1 MQIDFLALDAKARAI
16 CRAALDNPEDRY
28 KLRASFY
35 ERFGYGRDGSYGYG
49 TSELAFIRWEIN
61 RGVLN
66 PLNHPAQPGSEWWGW
81 VNWHF
86 LYHGT
91 IAMLLY
97 DNGATPEHMPG
108 PHGLWL
114 QYIYH
119 PSPQTWYAA
128 HNASIVHGYYNSK
141 AYALK
146 ETDTEQLFI
155 RQVLTRLLYA
165 QSMVMGERFSLGILG
180 EFLANPS
187 NRSVEDLVH
196 IPDFYPDHY
205 PLSHAEA
212 LMVKY
217 KEFCL
222 MDWMVKLF
230 DEDFIGPHIIRI
242 FQLVGEWI
250 NFPSV
255 NEFIKNNL
263 MIYPHFETSK
273 PIDTMTAN
281 TNNNMDSSST
291 TDTNTQANISS
302 AITSNNKKKIIVLGG
317 GPSAL
322 AATYELTDYENWQ
335 DKFDITLYQMGWRLG
350 GKTATGRG
358 IHNRVEERGIHIFQ
372 GWYDNA
378 FRLIKDAYQQQHQK
392 NLAPNSPF
400 QDWKDAFQPDYP
412 TLLTEFDPEDNQ
424 WHNWPIIF
432 PDTHEEPGTAA
443 PPSMSGNVSKI
454 IEMVIEMVFGSPY
467 QRGENPISTW
477 LQDRFVT
484 TSTQAPAAEPARHG
498 LLGELFHKVG
508 AKIESWIEHEEAHF
522 LFKAHELALELD
534 SKPAPGEQHPLQ
546 KISILIKRF
555 RSWFERQNEGFL
567 YRHDKIRH
575 IQMMLEWMDVNF
587 TGMFADL
594 YDEPTNTFIY
604 SRINLYDYRDWL
616 RKHGG
621 SEMLM
626 TAAPIQFMY
635 YGSFA
640 NLDGEDQG
648 KIAADVALRM
658 VMLSIT
664 YKGSLVWKMRAG
676 TADTIITPLYL
687 VLKDRGVNFQF
698 FHKVKKIR
706 YATTGEIEEITIGR
720 QVWLK
725 DTSKPYEPT
734 INANGIDAWPSLPLY
749 EQIAEDEARQLQ
761 EQDINLESSWTA
773 WQDVEIITLKKGV
786 DFDQIILGIPLAA
799 LKDICS
805 EIVEKDQRWKDM
817 VEKVKMVPTF
827 GVALWI
833 SKSYEEMGMLLPE
846 WGLNDTMEPNTLI
859 YANPLFSWTGMNLI
873 LKQEDWPAD
882 NRPKQLS
889 YFCGTYPLPSK
900 LPPYTDNAYPE
911 REKMRLIGITE
922 QWLHDQMG
930 WFWPKATTKG
940 YPCGL
945 DLNLLVDPDGAGTG
959 ANGIDKLQKQYFSL
973 NIDPTNHFSVA
984 EPGADQ
990 YRMQADE
997 SGFSNL
1003 FLTGDWTNFGL
1014 NIGHMEGAIVSGLR
1028 TAQVVLKTYG
1038 FKNLKPILGDAEQ
1051 IEKSEAVS

>member
-1 MQIDFLALDAKARAI
+1 MDINFFSLDAEARAI
-16 CRAALDNPEDRY
+16 CEPALDNPEERY
-28 KLRASFY
+28 KLRAAFY
-35 ERFGYGRDGSYGYG
+35 EKFGFGKEGGYGYG
-49 TSELAFIRWEIN
+49 ASELAFIRWEIN

-66 PLNHPAQPGSEWWGW
+66 PLHHPTLPGSEWWRW

-91 IAMLLY
+91 LAMLLFE
-97 DNGATPEHMPG
+97 NGVTPEAVAG
-108 PHGLWL
+108 PSRLWL
-114 QYIYH
+114 EYMNH
-119 PSPQTWYAA
+119 PSPQSWYAA
-128 HNASIVHGYYNSK
+128 HNGSIVHGYYNSTNF
-141 AYALK
+141 ALK
-146 ETDTEQLFI
+146 ESDTEQLFI
-155 RQVLTRLLYA
+155 RQVLVRLLYA
-165 QSMVMGERFSLGILG
+165 HSMVMGEKWSFGILG
-180 EFLANPS
+180 EFLANPRD
-187 NRSVEDLVH
+187 RSVEDLVH

-205 PLSHAEA
+205 PLSATDVLKIE
-212 LMVKY
+212 Y

-230 DEDFIGPHIIRI
+230 DKDIIGPHITQI
-242 FQLVGEWI
+242 FNLVGDWI
-250 NFPSV
+250 RFPPINYFV
-255 NEFIKNNL
+255 ANHQV
-263 MIYPHFETSK
+263 IYPHIIKSK
-273 PIDTMTAN
+273 PTDTMTEN
-281 TNNNMDSSST
+281 TDNQTAT
-291 TDTNTQANISS
+291 TATTNS
-302 AITSNNKKKIIVLGG
+302 KKKIIVLGG

-392 NLAPNSPF
+392 NLAPDSPF

-412 TLLTEFDPEDNQ
+412 TLLTEFIPEDNK
-424 WHNWPIIF
+424 WHNWPLIF
-432 PDTHEEPGTAA
+432 PETHEEPGTAA
-443 PPSMSGNVSKI
+443 PPSMSGNISKI
-454 IEMVIEMVFGSPY
+454 IEMAIETIFGSPY
-467 QRGENPISTW
+467 QKGENNIVRW
-477 LQDRFVT
+477 IQNRFVT
-484 TSTQAPAAEPARHG
+484 NSTQAPVAEPVKHG
-498 LLGELFHKVG
+498 ILGELFHKIG
-508 AKIESWIEHEEAHF
+508 AKIESWVESEEVHF
-522 LFKAHELALELD
+522 LFKAHELAQQLD
-534 SKPAPGEQHPLQ
+534 TKPHNSEQHPLRQ
-546 KISILIKRF
+546 IAILVKRF
-555 RSWFERQNEGFL
+555 RTWFERQNEGFL

-594 YDEPTNTFIY
+594 YDEASNTLVY
-604 SRINLYDYRDWL
+604 SRINKYDYRDWL

-640 NLDGEDQG
+640 NLDGEAQG

-676 TADTIITPLYL
+676 TADTLITPLYL

-698 FHKVKKIR
+698 FHKVKKIH
-706 YATTGEIEEITIGR
+706 YSTTGDIEEITIGK
-720 QVWLK
+720 QVRLK
-725 DTSKPYEPT
+725 DASKPYTPT
-734 INANGIDAWPSLPLY
+734 IRVNGIDAWPSHPLY
-749 EQIAEDEARQLQ
+749 EQLQEEAAQQLQ
-761 EQDINLESSWTA
+761 EGNINLESSWTP
-773 WQDVEIITLKKGV
+773 WQDVETIVLKKGI
-786 DFDQIILGIPLAA
+786 DFDQVVLGIPLAA
-799 LKDICS
+799 LNDICS

-827 GVALWI
+827 GLALWI
-833 SKSYEEMGMLLPE
+833 RKSYEEMGMRPSD
-846 WGLNDTMEPNTLI
+846 WGLDATMEPNTLI

-873 LKQEDWPAD
+873 LKQESWPAD
-882 NRPKQLS
+882 NMPKQLS
-889 YFCGTYPLPSK
+889 YFCGTYQLPSK
-900 LPPYTDNAYPE
+900 LPPYTDYSYPE
-911 REKMRLIGITE
+911 REKARLIGITE

-940 YPCGL
+940 YPCGF
-945 DLNLLVDPDGAGTG
+945 DLNLLVDPDGADTN

-973 NIDPTNHFSVA
+973 NIDPTNYFSVA

-990 YRMQADE
+990 YRMQANE

-1014 NIGHMEGAIVSGLR
+1014 NIGHLEGAVVSGLR
-1028 TAQVVLKTYG
+1028 SGQVVLRTHG
-1038 FKNLKPILGDAEQ
+1038 FSELKPILGDAER
-1051 IEKSEAVS
+1051 IEEKQEAVQ